1 METVLAF
8 LEKIGNYLVLVR
20 FSDILDVVIIAFL
33 VYKLLDLVKS
43 TRAENILKGV
53 VIFLLALWLSEI
65 FHLNGIAYILGNM
78 VQVGILAL
86 IILFQPEIRQILEK
100 LGSKNI
106 RLLQAFTPAQ
116 QQTELEKAIDQTVI
130 ACSEMSQ
137 TKTGV
142 LIVFE
147 RHIQLDDMVRSG
159 TTLDAAVSSELLK
172 NIFFVKAPMHDGAV
186 IIRHGR
192 ILGAGCMLPLSKNV
206 NLSRDLGMRHRAG
219 IGMSENSDAVVVI
232 VSEET
237 GSISVAVG
245 GMLSRRSW
253 RTSRAAVWRTCWAC
267 AGRRA
272 IMEQKN
278 EQGGFSRR
286 KALQVVISILV
297 AIAVWVYVDVEKAP
311 DRTKTIRDIP
321 VEFSGESTTLADK
334 NLMLLS
340 GYDTTVDLTIKG
352 PKRELVKISKDNV
365 RLVAST
371 SSIDSVGVHT
381 LRWDPIYPDGVQSSS
396 LTVDWAS
403 KYKVTV
409 TVGELYTKEVPVNC
423 TVTGQVADGYF
434 TGETVL
440 DPTSLVL
447 RGQRDD
453 LLNVAY
459 AKLTVNI
466 SGATRSV
473 IQTESVQLYDNDD
486 NPVDNGN
493 IRTNASLI
501 QAKVPV
507 LTTKE
512 VSLAVEL
519 SGVPGSAGQSIKTTI
534 TPSSVRLIG
543 EADVLENI
551 DEIVLATLYIE
562 DLDIWQQN
570 SYVVTAPDGTW
581 LANSN
586 EVATV
591 EITMEGIEEMTVTVD
606 TFSYTNVPSGL
617 YPEITGGLD
626 VRLWGLA
633 DELAKMDAAAL
644 TAMADLSGIT
654 EPGSYR
660 VPVTVTISGYRD
672 VAVKGS
678 YEVTVYIT
686 DTEPAPV
693 PPADTDGQPET
704 ST

>member
-1 METVLAF
+1 
-8 LEKIGNYLVLVR
+8 
-20 FSDILDVVIIAFL
+20 
-33 VYKLLDLVKS
+33 
-43 TRAENILKGV
+43 
-53 VIFLLALWLSEI
+53 
-65 FHLNGIAYILGNM
+65 
-78 VQVGILAL
+78 
-86 IILFQPEIRQILEK
+86 
-100 LGSKNI
+100 
-106 RLLQAFTPAQ
+106 
-116 QQTELEKAIDQTVI
+116 
-130 ACSEMSQ
+130 
-137 TKTGV
+137 
-142 LIVFE
+142 
-147 RHIQLDDMVRSG
+147 
-159 TTLDAAVSSELLK
+159 
-172 NIFFVKAPMHDGAV
+172 
-186 IIRHGR
+186 
-192 ILGAGCMLPLSKNV
+192 
-206 NLSRDLGMRHRAG
+206 
-219 IGMSENSDAVVVI
+219 
-232 VSEET
+232 
-237 GSISVAVG
+237 
-245 GMLSRRSW
+245 
-253 RTSRAAVWRTCWAC
+253 
-267 AGRRA
+267 
-272 IMEQKN
+272 MEQKN
-278 EQGGFSRR
+278 EKSGVSRN
-286 KALQVVISILV
+286 KVLQVIASILV
-297 AIAVWVYVDVEKAP
+297 AVAIWVYVDVEKAP
-311 DRTKTIRDIP
+311 ERTKTIRDIP

-352 PKRELVKISKDNV
+352 TKRELVKINKDNV

-381 LRWDPIYPDGVQSSS
+381 LRWDVVYPDGVQSSALS
-396 LTVDWAS
+396 VDWAS

-423 TVTGQVADGYF
+423 VVTGTVADGYF

-440 DPTSLVL
+440 DPTTLVL

-459 AKLTVNI
+459 AKLTVDI
-466 SGATRSV
+466 SDATRSV

-486 NPVDNGN
+486 NPVDNSN

-591 EITMEGIEEMTVTVD
+591 EITMEGIEEKTVTVD
-606 TFSYTNVPSGL
+606 TFSYKNVPSGL
-617 YPEITGGLD
+617 YAEVQDTLD
-626 VRLWGLA
+626 VRLWGLSE
-633 DELAKMDAAAL
+633 ELAELKADAI
-644 TAMADLSGIT
+644 TATVDLSSVT
-654 EPGSYR
+654 ETGSCR
-660 VPVTVTISGYRD
+660 VPVTVTVSGYHD

-678 YEVTVYIT
+678 YEVTVYVT
-686 DTEPAPV
+686 DT
-693 PPADTDGQPET
+693 QPEPEPEPDGGLT
-704 ST
+704 SHGNNGSGNEN